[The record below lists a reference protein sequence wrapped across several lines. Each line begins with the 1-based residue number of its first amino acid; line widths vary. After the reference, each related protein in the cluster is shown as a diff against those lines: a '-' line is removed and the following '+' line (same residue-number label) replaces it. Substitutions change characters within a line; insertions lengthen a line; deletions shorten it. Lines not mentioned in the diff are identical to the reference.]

1 MPEQEFLPAP
11 HIPSEV
17 WDAIKESQ
25 ASAEAASGASGPFKA
40 GNTLASLTPKQVE
53 QIASIPLAEPNVE
66 ARVTYDSAACTDEGC
81 FCKLHPGE
89 DCVHEVIRT
98 KSAEESEEPAS
109 DELPVEISLDML
121 FSLYEDISDRITVL
135 EDRIALFNT
144 KASHK
149 L

>member
-1 MPEQEFLPAP
+1 MPEEFTPVPEIPAE
-11 HIPSEV
+11 I
-17 WDAIKESQ
+17 WDALKESQ

-81 FCKLHPGE
+81 FCKRHPGE
-89 DCVHEVIRT
+89 DCIHEDIT
-98 KSAEESEEPAS
+98 LPAQTR
-109 DELPVEISLDML
+109 IDML
-121 FSLYEDISDRITVL
+121 FELSEDISDRITVL